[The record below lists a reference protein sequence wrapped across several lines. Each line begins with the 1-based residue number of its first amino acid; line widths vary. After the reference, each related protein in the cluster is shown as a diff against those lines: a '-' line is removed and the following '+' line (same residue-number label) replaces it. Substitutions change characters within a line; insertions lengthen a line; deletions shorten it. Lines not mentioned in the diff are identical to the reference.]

1 MSEVAH
7 VAETLATAVHPPG
20 EKRVA
25 HGPSTGVAGSV
36 GARTGVDATSRA
48 RGCGNRVEPLARGGE
63 AGPSDA
69 ERLLRP
75 LWAGEP
81 GRGPLLLALRRTA
94 RAGRGRAA
102 RREHFDDLAGRYRP
116 GRGRVRGTTGGD
128 GGDRGPAG
136 RYRSA
141 AGETRPERGQPV
153 P

>member
-1 MSEVAH
+1 GIQGAAGVSTREVAQ
-7 VAETLATAVHPPG
+7 VAKRGLGAAPQPPKQ
-20 EKRVA
+20 KRVA

-48 RGCGNRVEPLARGGE
+48 GGSGTRAEPLARGGE

-94 RAGRGRAA
+94 RAGRGGA
-102 RREHFDDLAGRYRP
+102 AGR
-116 GRGRVRGTTGGD
+116 
-128 GGDRGPAG
+128 
-136 RYRSA
+136 
-141 AGETRPERGQPV
+141 
-153 P
+153 